1 MTIAMIRSML
11 SRADRLLADLEDEY
25 QKCLNEKAVSTG
37 ALNLTHEVIEKCT
50 NTLDQLMTHAW
61 TVRIRPTLANPPA
74 RGGYF
79 PAARDEAG
87 FRSSLGH
94 WQSTDLDTRDPDFAR
109 VLRSYQPMTDRRNE
123 WVGVLRELAAKK
135 HTGLVPQKRQEDRR
149 VTVTGAG
156 GGSVS
161 WGPGVTFG
169 PGVSVMG
176 APVNPQTQ
184 MPVPTP
190 TTKTTVEIWVS
201 FLIEGTDVNALGFC
215 KQAVA
220 GTEEIV
226 EAFAT
231 ALKLP

>member
-25 QKCLNEKAVSTG
+25 QKCLHEKAVSTG

-109 VLRSYQPMTDRRNE
+109 VLRSYQTMT
-123 WVGVLRELAAKK
+123 
-135 HTGLVPQKRQEDRR
+135 DRR
-149 VTVTGAG
+149 VTVTGWG
-156 GGSVS
+156 
-161 WGPGVTFG
+161 WTCLLGPGGDFRTWG
-169 PGVSVMG
+169 LRNGS
-176 APVNPQTQ
+176 AC
-184 MPVPTP
+184 
-190 TTKTTVEIWVS
+190 ES
-201 FLIEGTDVNALGFC
+201 ANANAC
-215 KQAVA
+215 PY
-220 GTEEIV
+220 TYD
-226 EAFAT
+226 
-231 ALKLP
+231 